1 MLSTFLY
8 HFAFAQMFFCVLIL
22 LKRFPRSQPVWCF
35 ILLML
40 CGCGYVIGRLYSAP
54 DAKDIY
60 LVIDFITGNAL
71 IGAFWLVS
79 NSVFG
84 ESKRIKLSQY
94 MIASSTLLFPVI
106 VNGTSAALN
115 LEMGKGVSLASPFN
129 YIQIFVELS
138 LLLHALTMALANW
151 RDDLVQE
158 RRYIRGAVLSLAA
171 IYIGFIIIFEQVLQL
186 SWPVFEPIKASLLV
200 CLVTVINFFLVD
212 VKYEVFFAS
221 KEPNVP
227 ESKQLKEK
235 PRAEL
240 MRILTAMET
249 DKFYQQEGLTIAKL
263 AKHVSIH
270 EYKLRNIIN
279 GELNYRNFN
288 DFLNYYRIK
297 EVTEQLEQ
305 VENNQIPVLTMA
317 LESGFRSLSS
327 FNKAFKETHGKTPT
341 EYRKHAIG

>member
-1 MLSTFLY
+1 MGL
-8 HFAFAQMFFCVLIL
+8 VN
-22 LKRFPRSQPVWCF
+22 
-35 ILLML
+35 
-40 CGCGYVIGRLYSAP
+40 GY
-54 DAKDIY
+54 
-60 LVIDFITGNAL
+60 DFITGNVL
-71 IGAFWLVS
+71 IGTFWLVS
-79 NSVFG
+79 HCVFG
-84 ESKRIKLSQY
+84 EGKRIKLRQY
-94 MIASSTLLFPVI
+94 LIASSTLLFPMI
-106 VNGTSAALN
+106 VNGTSATLN
-115 LEMGKGVSLASPFN
+115 LEMGKGVYLASPFN
-129 YIQIFVELS
+129 YIQILIELS
-138 LLLHALTMALANW
+138 LLVHALSMAISNW

-158 RRYIRGAVLSLAA
+158 RRYIRGVVLSLAA

-186 SWPVFEPIKASLLV
+186 DWSVFEPVKASLLV

-221 KEPNVP
+221 KTPKVP
-227 ESKQLKEK
+227 PSQELEAK

-240 MRILTAMET
+240 RRILVAMDT

-270 EYKLRNIIN
+270 EYKLRKIIN

-288 DFLNYYRIK
+288 DFLNHYRIK
-297 EVTEQLEQ
+297 EVTDKLAL

-341 EYRKHAIG
+341 EYRKQAIE

>member
-1 MLSTFLY
+1 MLTTLLY
-8 HFAFAQMFFCVLIL
+8 HFAFAQMCFCVLIL
-22 LKRFPRSQPVWCF
+22 LKQFPRSQPVWFF
-35 ILLML
+35 ILLMG
-40 CGCGYVIGRLYSAP
+40 CGCGYVLGRLYSSP
-54 DAKDIY
+54 ESKNIF
-60 LVIDFITGNAL
+60 LVIDFITSNAL
-71 IGAFWLVS
+71 LGVFWLVS
-79 NSVFG
+79 YSVFG
-84 ESKRIKLSQY
+84 ENKRFRTWHYLVG
-94 MIASSTLLFPVI
+94 SSTLLLPVV

-115 LEMGKGVSLASPFN
+115 FDMGVGGILVKPFN
-129 YIQIFVELS
+129 YIQLVLELG
-138 LLLHALTMALANW
+138 LLLHALCIAITHW

-186 SWPVFEPIKASLLV
+186 SWQGFEPVKGVLLV
-200 CLVTVINFFLVD
+200 LLVTVINFFLVD
-212 VKYEVFFAS
+212 VKYDVFFAS
-221 KEPNVP
+221 KEPKVP
-227 ESKQLKEK
+227 ESTDLEAQ

-240 MRILTAMET
+240 KRILTAMEAE
-249 DKFYQQEGLTIAKL
+249 KFYQQEGLTIAKL

-297 EVTEQLEQ
+297 EVTEKLELL
-305 VENNQIPVLTMA
+305 EFNQIPVLTMA